1 MRLLPLAASLA
12 LAGLSFAASTPA
24 KRPAA
29 PPAKSAQP
37 AAGKPSPVKGDPY
50 SIAVPVDASAASA
63 SAAQTKAINSGRA
76 KAWAEISHRMVP
88 QKDWGK
94 LPSLDD
100 PALERLIRGYT
111 VADEKRSTTR
121 YTARVTYIFN
131 PAAVRHLLR
140 VANIGI
146 SEQEGTAILL
156 VAMAPTY
163 NATSA
168 WALAVAHAKPPGA
181 QFPLVAPVGDNVD
194 QSALGPLHFADAS
207 WGRLQAAASRVHAND
222 AVVLQAT
229 NPSASHLY
237 VHMRRVGPGR
247 SFALPDIDVPV
258 AAGTPPA
265 KVYATAAEL
274 ATAAI
279 EDAWKNKGT
288 LDLSKKSRM
297 VAEVRIASLG
307 QWSSLLGR
315 LSTVPAVSD
324 VNVVA
329 MNIGEGRLAISYT
342 GTAEQLRAAAAQS
355 SLTFAERDGQWWI
368 SPGKPASDDT
378 GAE

>member
-1 MRLLPLAASLA
+1 MRLLPLTVSLA
-12 LAGLSFAASTPA
+12 LAGLGLATAPPA
-24 KRPAA
+24 KKPAA
-29 PPAKSAQP
+29 PPAKPAQP
-37 AAGKPSPVKGDPY
+37 VAGKPSPVKGDPY

-76 KAWAEISHRMVP
+76 KAWADISHRMVP

-94 LPSLDD
+94 LPNLDD

-140 VANIGI
+140 VANIGV
-146 SEQEGTAILL
+146 SEQGGTSILL
-156 VAMAPTY
+156 LAMAPTY
-163 NATSA
+163 NATST
-168 WALAVAHAKPPGA
+168 WAQAVAHAKPSGA
-181 QFPLVAPVGDNVD
+181 QFTLVTPVGDNVD
-194 QSALGPLHFADAS
+194 QSELGPLRFADAN
-207 WGRLQAAASRVHAND
+207 WGRVQAAASRVHAND

-229 NPSASHLY
+229 NPSASHMY
-237 VHMRRVGPGR
+237 VHMRRIGPGR

-265 KVYATAAEL
+265 RLYATAADL

-279 EDAWKNKGT
+279 EDAWKNRGT
-288 LDLSKKSRM
+288 VDQNKKSRM
-297 VAEVRIASLG
+297 VAEVRIGSLQ

-315 LSTVPAVSD
+315 LATVPAVSD
-324 VNVVA
+324 VSVVA

-355 SLTFAERDGQWWI
+355 SLTFAEREGQWWI
-368 SPGKPASDDT
+368 SPGRPANEDT
-378 GAE
+378 GTE

>member
-1 MRLLPLAASLA
+1 MRLLPLAWSVALA
-12 LAGLSFAASTPA
+12 LASVA
-24 KRPAA
+24 AA
-29 PPAKSAQP
+29 PPAKKPASPPPKPAA
-37 AAGKPSPVKGDPY
+37 AAGKPAPVKGDPY
-50 SIAVPVDASAASA
+50 SIVVAVDASAASA
-63 SAAQTKAINSGRA
+63 SAAQTKAINGGRA
-76 KAWAEISHRMVP
+76 RAWGEISHRMVP

-100 PALERLIRGYT
+100 AALERLIRGYT

-121 YTARVTYIFN
+121 YNARVTYIFN

-168 WALAVAHAKPPGA
+168 WAQAVAHAHPPGA
-181 QFPLVAPVGDNVD
+181 QFPLVTPVGDNVD
-194 QSALGPLHFADAS
+194 QSELGALHFADAN
-207 WGRLQAAASRVHAND
+207 WGRVQASASRVHAND
-222 AVVLQAT
+222 AVALQAT

-237 VHMRRVGPGR
+237 VHIRRIGPGK

-265 KVYATAAEL
+265 KAYAAAADL

-288 LDLSKKSRM
+288 VDLSKKSRM
-297 VAEVRIASLG
+297 VAEVRIASLE

-315 LSTVPAVSD
+315 LATVPAVTD
-324 VNVVA
+324 LNIVA
-329 MNIGEGRLAISYT
+329 MNIGEGRVAISYT
-342 GTAEQLRAAAAQS
+342 GTPEQLRAAAAQS
-355 SLTFAERDGQWWI
+355 SVTFAEREGQWWI
-368 SPGKPASDDT
+368 SPGKPPSEDT